1 LAFYPSVHD
10 PGSIEVL
17 LDLVAE
23 GRATKVVDVDY
34 IVASGFKREQ
44 DKNLH
49 GLLLFLGF
57 IDDSGAPTDLWAA
70 FGKDPDRGGL
80 LGKLVT
86 TGYQR
91 VFKQLPV
98 AERDGQALMAFFKN
112 ETGESDAVAAYM
124 VLTFRVL
131 CDLASFEEPFPE
143 QAGAQSEDL
152 SVAPVPEEEAA
163 VPPSAEEEAP
173 AAAPGGPVPVKLT
186 LEIDIRSD
194 PELRFMLK
202 KLLQRQLGE

>member
-1 LAFYPSVHD
+1 MAFYPSIHD
-10 PGSIEVL
+10 PGSIEAL
-17 LDLVAE
+17 LEQVAE
-23 GRATKVVDVDY
+23 GRATKVIDVDY

-70 FGKDPDRGGL
+70 YGKEKNPRKF
-80 LGKLVT
+80 LGTLIT
-86 TGYQR
+86 SGYHKIFR
-91 VFKQLPV
+91 EIPIKD
-98 AERDGQALMAFFKN
+98 RDGQALMAFFKN
-112 ETGESDAVAAYM
+112 QTGASDAISAYM

-131 CDLASFEEPFPE
+131 CDLAEFEEPPPAEPE
-143 QAGAQSEDL
+143 PP
-152 SVAPVPEEEAA
+152 APEKSAEPPSPEAA
-163 VPPSAEEEAP
+163 PADVPLETVPL
-173 AAAPGGPVPVKLT
+173 AAGGPVPVKLT

-202 KLLQRQLGE
+202 RLLKKQLGE

>member
-1 LAFYPSVHD
+1 LALYPSVHD

-70 FGKDPDRGGL
+70 YGKEEDRSRL

-86 TGYQR
+86 AGYQK
-91 VFKQLPV
+91 VFREIPV
-98 AERDGQALMAFFKN
+98 AERDGQALMRFFKN
-112 ETGESDAVAAYM
+112 ETGESDAIAAYM

-143 QAGAQSEDL
+143 QAAPPPPQPPAGTG
-152 SVAPVPEEEAA
+152 PVPEPA
-163 VPPSAEEEAP
+163 PSAEQPAP
-173 AAAPGGPVPVKLT
+173 VSASGTAPVKLT

-194 PELRFMLK
+194 PELRFMLR
-202 KLLQRQLGE
+202 KLLQKQLGEL

>member
-44 DKNLH
+44 DRNLH
-49 GLLLFLGF
+49 GLLEFLGL
-57 IDDSGAPTDLWAA
+57 IDENGAPTDLWHAY
-70 FGKDPDRGGL
+70 GRETDRAGL

-86 TGYQR
+86 TGYQTIFR
-91 VFKQLPV
+91 EIPV
-98 AERDGQALMAFFKN
+98 EKRDGQALMAFFKN
-112 ETGESDAVAAYM
+112 ETGESDAVSAYM

-131 CDLASFEEPFPE
+131 CDLASFEEPFP
-143 QAGAQSEDL
+143 AGAEP
-152 SVAPVPEEEAA
+152 AAEAKPPEKRTGKRAASRAQAEEAG
-163 VPPSAEEEAP
+163 PSE
-173 AAAPGGPVPVKLT
+173 GPFPVRLT

-194 PELRFMLK
+194 PELRSMLR
-202 KLLQRQLGE
+202 KLLQKQLRE

>member
-1 LAFYPSVHD
+1 MAFYPSVHD

-49 GLLLFLGF
+49 GLLEFLGL
-57 IDDSGAPTDLWAA
+57 IDDNGAPTDLWHAYGREA
-70 FGKDPDRGGL
+70 DRSGL

-86 TGYQR
+86 TGYEKIFR
-91 VFKQLPV
+91 EIPV
-98 AERDGQALMAFFKN
+98 EKRDGQALMAFFKN
-112 ETGESDAVAAYM
+112 ETDESDAVSAYM

-131 CDLASFEEPFPE
+131 CDLASFEEPFPGGE
-143 QAGAQSEDL
+143 EPAIEAEPVGKRTGKRAAP
-152 SVAPVPEEEAA
+152 SVQVEEAE
-163 VPPSAEEEAP
+163 PSE
-173 AAAPGGPVPVKLT
+173 GPFPVKLS
-186 LEIDIRSD
+186 LEIDVRSD
-194 PELRFMLK
+194 PELRYLLK
-202 KLLQRQLGE
+202 RLLQKQLGE